1 MRLSLI
7 FGAIWILSSCA
18 TKETDQEILFKG
30 DYLIVGHKGSGPSSL
45 YENSNFPENS
55 LDGMVNA
62 LKQLDGVEMDLQV
75 SQDGIFWLFHDH
87 EINIG
92 TEKPVNF
99 HALPDTVIERYSHI
113 HFSGKLIRLED
124 LLGSDQVRSFKRSV
138 FCLDLKFLA
147 NPMVKTRSQYCVS
160 LKRILISHLKKN
172 QDQRFFL
179 EVYGLEN
186 LERLKSRQWNTLLVQ
201 NSVHPVLNAEVNHSF
216 SYDLARNSFFR
227 QGRFKKSVWVL
238 NEPEDFRSVHTVHP
252 TLVQTDFPAMGKLI
266 KKMRNRPVSKRTLK
280 DTSAIIFRDEYF
292 PLLSFEPESE
302 LPDLLKITI
311 NRFSG
316 MDSCMLVI
324 SINGRN
330 GSLISWNSYEL
341 NSGSKYIFIDRE
353 QFTHRNYTKAD
364 IYLWNQR
371 KKHVRI
377 SDLKI
382 TSYH

>member
-1 MRLSLI
+1 
-7 FGAIWILSSCA
+7 
-18 TKETDQEILFKG
+18 
-30 DYLIVGHKGSGPSSL
+30 
-45 YENSNFPENS
+45 
-55 LDGMVNA
+55 
-62 LKQLDGVEMDLQV
+62 
-75 SQDGIFWLFHDH
+75 
-87 EINIG
+87 
-92 TEKPVNF
+92 
-99 HALPDTVIERYSHI
+99 
-113 HFSGKLIRLED
+113 
-124 LLGSDQVRSFKRSV
+124 
-138 FCLDLKFLA
+138 
-147 NPMVKTRSQYCVS
+147 
-160 LKRILISHLKKN
+160 
-172 QDQRFFL
+172 
-179 EVYGLEN
+179 
-186 LERLKSRQWNTLLVQ
+186 
-201 NSVHPVLNAEVNHSF
+201 
-216 SYDLARNSFFR
+216 
-227 QGRFKKSVWVL
+227 L
-238 NEPEDFRSVHTVHP
+238 NEPEDFRSVHTLHP

-266 KKMRNRPVSKRTLK
+266 KKMRNRPVNKRTLK